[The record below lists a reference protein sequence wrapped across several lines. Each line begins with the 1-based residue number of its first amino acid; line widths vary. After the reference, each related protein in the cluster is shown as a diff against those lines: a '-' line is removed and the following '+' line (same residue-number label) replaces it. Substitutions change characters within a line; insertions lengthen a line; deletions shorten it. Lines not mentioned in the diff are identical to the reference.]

1 MHKNIGENELMIPA
15 IRTRYAATMFAAYS
29 FLAAGIF
36 FILLMFFGAMDG
48 SEDGAAYDIIS
59 NVIAALILLCLV
71 FVVFSIITSITMA
84 ITVTKKRNAFIAE
97 DKIKRDIFKA
107 GRVINLSALK
117 GWDKFRMN
125 FMIKLVIALILPV
138 ILCVVAMLLFSDA
151 EGCFAFAFI
160 GFATL
165 FGWGLIS
172 CMGDLHRQREES
184 LYRQG
189 TGLSFWNMSK
199 ADENVFEMLRSERAV
214 IISMGK
220 WERGVEDFAANLC
233 KETASDPS
241 AISNTAYFFN
251 GSELNR
257 HFGRA
262 IVDVESAEDIH
273 LVAVPVISCTGGQRQ
288 FLVSQKAANNVNN
301 CLLTAGGIGYTRL
314 TQVM

>member
-1 MHKNIGENELMIPA
+1 
-15 IRTRYAATMFAAYS
+15 
-29 FLAAGIF
+29 
-36 FILLMFFGAMDG
+36 
-48 SEDGAAYDIIS
+48 
-59 NVIAALILLCLV
+59 
-71 FVVFSIITSITMA
+71 
-84 ITVTKKRNAFIAE
+84 
-97 DKIKRDIFKA
+97 
-107 GRVINLSALK
+107 
-117 GWDKFRMN
+117 
-125 FMIKLVIALILPV
+125 
-138 ILCVVAMLLFSDA
+138 
-151 EGCFAFAFI
+151 
-160 GFATL
+160 
-165 FGWGLIS
+165 
-172 CMGDLHRQREES
+172 
-184 LYRQG
+184 
-189 TGLSFWNMSK
+189 MSK

-233 KETASDPS
+233 KETASDHS

-262 IVDVESAEDIH
+262 IVDAEAAEDIH